1 MKGADWSIDVE
12 AEASASARA
21 AVRLVGRRF
30 ERTPGRLWAMA
41 GAAALAALASPAQAT
56 SLCAPQ
62 TPPTLCSDQ
71 ASVLSPFGSLSP
83 AVLNANMTTEE
94 AIYADPTGTGNAAL
108 NAARRTLAAE
118 NALVQQAPQS
128 ILIGAF
134 PGNVNFGFD
143 AYGVPTLST
152 PIPSAVLAAANTAVS
167 LMATG
172 ASTGDLKSYFA
183 GMNVYQDAYSSSI
196 AGDPRPF
203 QTSGAIA
210 ANPFT
215 IANSSLIAYQI
226 QQTSG
231 NAETSG
237 DPQDWASY
245 VSSPSFPSGHSGIGN
260 ANAIMFAILAPGY
273 YQQFLQSGVD
283 FGYSRNV
290 FAAHYPLDVI
300 GGRILATYITA
311 EVLAG
316 DNPLYASTALNLSVN
331 PDALKPLATAMQSY
345 LAGAGLASGGASP
358 YAAACAG
365 GVATCVANGVIPTAA
380 QYNSAAQTYAY
391 FLNYDLTTL
400 YAAPAVVPTDAH
412 VLIATRFPYLNE
424 AQLNDILASTEL
436 GAGGALDNNSGW
448 ARLNLYAAAGGYGDF
463 ASDVTVTMN
472 KASGGLNAFD
482 VWSNAISSLSGPYGL
497 TLDGSGTLVLAGDN
511 TYAGDTIVKG
521 EATLAIT
528 GSVAGDVSVLKGAT
542 FAGNG
547 GVGGALDLY
556 SGATYQVAIGSN
568 GANAIHVGGAATVA
582 GAAVDLASV
591 GFNPV
596 LGSPYTILTAASV
609 TGRFDP
615 DVSSALLFLTPS
627 LSYSDD
633 DVFLTLTRN
642 GVAFGS
648 VADTP
653 NQRATADAIDAEAIG
668 RPLSEALVSQSAVG
682 ARQAFDA
689 LSGEIHASAV
699 SAAFDDARLP
709 REAALD
715 RLASLDGAAA
725 TGAAAGFAAWGQGF
739 GSFGRIGGDGDAATL
754 DRSVGGF
761 ILGADASLDNRYR
774 LGVAG
779 GYTQST
785 LSLDA
790 RDSHG
795 HVDSTFAG
803 VYGGATLGAL
813 QLRGGALYAYNRYGT
828 NRSVAFPGFN
838 DSDSAGYGGDALQAF
853 GEAGWRIGV
862 AGFSG
867 PASIEPF
874 VGATAM
880 RIDTAKFS
888 ESGGAAALNGAAAGY
903 DYAATTLGARLEAAL
918 FDAAPLTARGMLGW
932 RHVFGDATPR
942 STLAFASAPSLPFA
956 VAGAPIAR
964 DALAVEAGV
973 DWRLTRQ
980 ATVGVS
986 YSGSL
991 ARRDGDNAVKG
1002 KLEVAF

>member
-1 MKGADWSIDVE
+1 MSAHAVQAALSGVDRLRRSRRPFCRLLPIKGADRSINVE
-12 AEASASARA
+12 AEASASTRA
-21 AVRLVGRRF
+21 AIRLAGSLSAIVG
-30 ERTPGRLWAMA
+30 A
-41 GAAALAALASPAQAT
+41 GALAALASPAQAT

-62 TPPTLCSDQ
+62 SPPTLCSDQ
-71 ASVLSPFGSLSP
+71 ASVLSPFGSLSV
-83 AVLNANMTTEE
+83 AVLNANMATEE

-152 PIPSAVLAAANTAVS
+152 PIPSGVLAAANTAVG

-183 GMNVYQDAYSSSI
+183 GMNVYHDAYDSPI

-203 QTSGAIA
+203 QTSSAIA

-231 NAETSG
+231 NAGTSG

-245 VSSPSFPSGHSGIGN
+245 VTSPSFPSGHSGIGN

-316 DNPLYASTALNLSVN
+316 DNPLYASTALNLNVN
-331 PDALKPLATAMQSY
+331 PDTLKPLATEMQSY
-345 LAGAGLASGGASP
+345 LAGAGHTSGGASP

-380 QYNSAAQTYAY
+380 QYQSAAQTYAY

-400 YAAPAVVPTDAH
+400 SAAPAVVPTDAH
-412 VLIATRFPYLNE
+412 VLIATRFPYLVQ
-424 AQLNDILASTEL
+424 AQLDDVLATTEL
-436 GAGGALDNNSGW
+436 GAGGALDNGTGW
-448 ARLNLYAAAGGYGDF
+448 ARLNLFAAAGGYGAFDS
-463 ASDVTVTMN
+463 AVTVDMDAA
-472 KASGGLNAFD
+472 KGGFSAFD
-482 VWSNAISSLSGPYGL
+482 VWSNAISGSGGL
-497 TLDGSGTLVLAGDN
+497 TKQGSGTLILAGDN
-511 TYAGDTIVKG
+511 TYAGDTIVQG
-521 EATLAIT
+521 GTLAVT
-528 GSVAGDVSVLKGAT
+528 GSLAGNVAVWDHAT

-547 GVGGALDLY
+547 VVGGALDLHP
-556 SGATYQVAIGSN
+556 GATYQVAIGPN
-568 GANAIHVGGAATVA
+568 GANAIYVGGTATVT
-582 GAAVDLASV
+582 GATVDLASV
-591 GFNPV
+591 GLTPALNT
-596 LGSPYTILTAASV
+596 PYTILTAASV
-609 TGRFDP
+609 TGQFDP
-615 DVSSALLFLTPS
+615 NVSSALLFLTPS
-627 LSYSDD
+627 LSYSGDD
-633 DVFLTLTRN
+633 EDVFLTLTRN

-648 VADTP
+648 VATTP
-653 NQRATADAIDAEAIG
+653 NQRATADAIDAG
-668 RPLSEALVSQSAVG
+668 PPDGALVGAVAGQSGAG

-715 RLASLDGAAA
+715 RLASLYGAPADG
-725 TGAAAGFAAWGQGF
+725 AAWGQAF
-739 GSFGRIGGDGDAATL
+739 GAFGHIGGDGDAATL
-754 DRSVGGF
+754 GRSVGGF
-761 ILGADASLDNRYR
+761 ILGADVGFDNRYR

-779 GYTQST
+779 GYTRSALT
-785 LSLDA
+785 LDA
-790 RDSHG
+790 RASSG

-803 VYGGATLGAL
+803 VYGGATLAAL

-828 NRSVAFPGFN
+828 DRSVVFPGFAEA
-838 DSDSAGYGGDALQAF
+838 DGAGYGGDTLQAF
-853 GEAGWRIGV
+853 GEAGG
-862 AGFSG
+862 
-867 PASIEPF
+867 ASACRASQ
-874 VGATAM
+874 G
-880 RIDTAKFS
+880 K
-888 ESGGAAALNGAAAGY
+888 
-903 DYAATTLGARLEAAL
+903 
-918 FDAAPLTARGMLGW
+918 
-932 RHVFGDATPR
+932 PR
-942 STLAFASAPSLPFA
+942 SSRSLAQPRRTSISRASARRA
-956 VAGAPIAR
+956 
-964 DALAVEAGV
+964 
-973 DWRLTRQ
+973 
-980 ATVGVS
+980 
-986 YSGSL
+986 
-991 ARRDGDNAVKG
+991 ARRR
-1002 KLEVAF
+1002 